1 MMLTERLLCFKR
13 YKYKKSSLSAFELI
27 KIIKENELD
36 YHPIIVH
43 VIGSDGAMIYAK
55 MHELMQHYIH
65 GAIIESLPSES
76 SNSNLVRF
84 YKLPF

>member
-1 MMLTERLLCFKR
+1 MRCFRWVLLENVLINCSAF
-13 YKYKKSSLSAFELI
+13 LAFELI